1 MNQAEFSQPICT
13 AIQIGLVNVF
23 KRYGVRPDAVVG
35 HSSGEIA
42 AAYTS
47 GALSLTAALVVAYY
61 RGYVLKKTATGAGQM
76 AAIGLGMNETANL
89 LDDGVVAACENDPSN
104 TTISGASDKV
114 EKILKDIRKEMPN
127 VFCRELKVDKAYHS
141 RKWLSSVHAL
151 GLES

>member
-1 MNQAEFSQPICT
+1 MSQAEFSQPICT

-23 KRYGVRPDAVVG
+23 TRYGVRPEAVVG

-61 RGYVLKKTATGAGQM
+61 RGYVMKKTATKAGAM
-76 AAIGLGMNETANL
+76 AAIGLGMNETANHL
-89 LDDGVVAACENDPSN
+89 KDGVVVACENDPSN
-104 TTISGASDKV
+104 TTISGDSDKL
-114 EKILKDIRKEMPN
+114 EEILKDIQRDMPN
-127 VFCRELKVDKAYHS
+127 VFCRQLKVDKAYHS
-141 RKWLSSVHAL
+141 RKWLSLDHAL

>member
-13 AIQIGLVNVF
+13 AIQIGLVNIF
-23 KRYGVRPDAVVG
+23 KRYGVRPGAVVG

-61 RGYVLKKTATGAGQM
+61 RGYVMKKTATEAGAM
-76 AAIGLGMNETANL
+76 AAIGLGVNEIANL
-89 LDDGVVAACENDPSN
+89 LEDGVVVACENDPSN
-104 TTISGASDKV
+104 TTISGDSDKL
-114 EKILKDIRKEMPN
+114 EKMLKDIRTDMPD

-141 RKWLSSVHAL
+141 RKWLSSLYAL

>member
-1 MNQAEFSQPICT
+1 MDQAEFSQPICT

-47 GALSLTAALVVAYY
+47 GALSLTAAMAVAYC
-61 RGYVLKKTATGAGQM
+61 RGYVMKKATEAGAM

-89 LDDGVVAACENDPSN
+89 LEDGVVVACENDPSN
-104 TTISGASDKV
+104 TTISGDSDKL
-114 EKILKDIRKEMPN
+114 EKMLKDIRMGMPDT
-127 VFCRELKVDKAYHS
+127 FCRELKVDKAYHS
-141 RKWLSSVHAL
+141 RKWLLSVRAL
-151 GLES
+151 GFES

>member
-61 RGYVLKKTATGAGQM
+61 RGYVMKKTATVAGAM

-89 LDDGVVAACENDPSN
+89 LQDGVLVACENDPSN
-104 TTISGASDKV
+104 TTISGDSYRL
-114 EKILKDIRKEMPN
+114 ERILKDIRIEMPD

-141 RKWLSSVHAL
+141 RKWLSSVRAL

>member
-61 RGYVLKKTATGAGQM
+61 RGYVLKKTATGAGAM

-89 LDDGVVAACENDPSN
+89 LQDGVVAACENDPSN

-114 EKILKDIRKEMPN
+114 EKILKDIRMEMPN

>member
-61 RGYVLKKTATGAGQM
+61 RGYVMKKTAAEDGAM
-76 AAIGLGMNETANL
+76 AVIGLGMNETANL
-89 LDDGVVAACENDPSN
+89 LEDGVVVACENDPSN
-104 TTISGASDKV
+104 TTISGESGQL
-114 EKILKDIRKEMPN
+114 EKMLKDFQKNMPN
-127 VFCRELKVDKAYHS
+127 VFCRKLNVDKAYHS
-141 RKWLSSVHAL
+141 RKWLPSIHAL